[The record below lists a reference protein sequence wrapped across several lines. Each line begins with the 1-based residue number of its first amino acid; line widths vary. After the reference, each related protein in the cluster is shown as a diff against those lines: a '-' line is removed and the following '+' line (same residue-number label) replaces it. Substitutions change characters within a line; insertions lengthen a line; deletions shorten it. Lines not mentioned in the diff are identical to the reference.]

1 MYGTISTEILF
12 RRIQVFN
19 LTLHYLGIVQNEL
32 IKNITYRK
40 QALTPTT
47 TTIEYLI
54 IIIVILSTAKFMISR
69 YCSHSVNVYEKENIF
84 SCQKM

>member
-40 QALTPTT
+40 QALTPMQQQR
-47 TTIEYLI
+47 L
-54 IIIVILSTAKFMISR
+54 
-69 YCSHSVNVYEKENIF
+69 NI
-84 SCQKM
+84 